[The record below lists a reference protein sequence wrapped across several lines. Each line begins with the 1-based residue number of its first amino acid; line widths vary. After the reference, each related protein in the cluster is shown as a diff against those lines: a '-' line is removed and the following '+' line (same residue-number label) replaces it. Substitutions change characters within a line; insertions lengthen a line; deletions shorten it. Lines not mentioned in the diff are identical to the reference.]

1 MRGIKATGGREK
13 DREQAGGGGEGRT
26 QMRTEMEKEKTVMD
40 CSMRKKGQGAGQRG
54 IMGQRA
60 GQGDIARNNGTGS
73 STEIYR
79 QKVKGR
85 MEEREKKR
93 KGTGSRAE
101 MEKDRHGQKE
111 EESDRTEAERWRK
124 KKLVMG
130 GRPEG
135 QGKTGGRMGI

>member
-1 MRGIKATGGREK
+1 
-13 DREQAGGGGEGRT
+13 
-26 QMRTEMEKEKTVMD
+26 
-40 CSMRKKGQGAGQRG
+40 MRKKGQGAGQRG

-101 MEKDRHGQKE
+101 MEKEKASDGWQARGTRKDR
-111 EESDRTEAERWRK
+111 RK
-124 KKLVMG
+124 DGDIEK
-130 GRPEG
+130 R
-135 QGKTGGRMGI
+135 